1 MDDVS
6 QRLSAVGRSIS
17 EFSVLRE
24 AKLFLEED
32 ADGFPD
38 PCVDITLSTSAAKE
52 ELLSFRAVGVRSFR
66 LKFSGRP
73 IQVQGLAIESLADR
87 QLERIR
93 WEVTDDEDDT
103 VAFQC
108 HDLRVLDLTVGESRP
123 DRDG

>member
-6 QRLSAVGRSIS
+6 QRLSVVGRSLS

-38 PCVDITLSTSAAKE
+38 PCVDVTLSTGVDDD

-108 HDLRVLDLTVGESRP
+108 HDIRVLSLTIRESGS
-123 DRDG
+123 DRNG